1 MENIRLKKIIPN
13 LYKQTNF
20 FFRDRAA
27 RRDLNLYRKS
37 MERVILIL
45 IVLGFICRNF
55 HHAST
60 NIKEKLYHTLVR
72 PHLEYGIAAWDPYYT
87 KDINVLERVQR
98 RAARFVT
105 NNYSYDASVTEML
118 KTLQWS
124 SLQECRRAHR
134 LTCLYKIHHNEL
146 DIPKTYIKP
155 KTDRSRR
162 GHDQQFQLYNT
173 NLDSFTNSFF
183 PRTIKD

>member
-1 MENIRLKKIIPN
+1 MTEFYTTI
-13 LYKQTNF
+13 
-20 FFRDRAA
+20 
-27 RRDLNLYRKS
+27 
-37 MERVILIL
+37 
-45 IVLGFICRNF
+45 
-55 HHAST
+55 H
-60 NIKEKLYHTLVR
+60 HTLVR
-72 PHLEYGIAAWDPYYT
+72 PHLEYGIAAWDPYHT
-87 KDINVLERVQR
+87 KDINVLERVQC

-124 SLQECRRAHR
+124 SLQESRRAHK

-162 GHDQQFQLYNT
+162 GQDQQFQLYNT
-173 NLDSFTNSFF
+173 NLDSFTNSFSQGLSKTGTKYPNPPLTKPPKPHSNRAF
-183 PRTIKD
+183 PPSSIKFPVTTHLQ